1 MKYVVTTRQ
10 LSDLMAEQSDP
21 NNILLIDTR
30 PFANY
35 IKGHL
40 PGAVNIDLMHFHW
53 IDSSKNGIR
62 QFNEQTRI
70 LLSNIGVDYD
80 KTIVFYDE
88 ISGPSAA
95 RGVWLLIY
103 FSHGQTFLLDGG
115 FRAWQR
121 NENRI
126 EYVPN
131 TFNPTKF
138 KPKLNSSI
146 LANLTHVRSRIKSNS
161 AVIIDT
167 RSKSEYDGSV
177 PRAARRGHIPSALNV
192 DWAINLDEDGFFKK
206 RPELRR
212 IYSNVGSDAHVIT
225 YCQGGY
231 RAANTF
237 LALKML
243 DYKDVRMYLGS
254 WGEWGNRS
262 DLPIQK

>member
-1 MKYVVTTRQ
+1 MKYVVTTRE
-10 LSDLMAEQSDP
+10 LSDLMAKQSDS

-30 PFANY
+30 PFADY
-35 IKGHL
+35 IKGHI
-40 PGAVNIDLMHFHW
+40 PGAINIDLMHFHW

-70 LLSNIGVDYD
+70 LLSNIGVAYN

-95 RGVWLLIY
+95 RGVWLLNY
-103 FSHGQTFLLDGG
+103 FSHGQTFLLNGG
-115 FRAWQR
+115 FRAWRR

-126 EYVPN
+126 EYVSN
-131 TFNPTKF
+131 TFSPTKF

-146 LANLTHVRSRIKSNS
+146 LANLTLVRSRIKSNS
-161 AVIIDT
+161 AIIIDT

-177 PRAARRGHIPSALNV
+177 SRAARRGHIPSAINV
-192 DWAINLDEDGFFKK
+192 DWSINLDEDGFFKK
-206 RPELRR
+206 RTELRR
-212 IYSNVGSDAHVIT
+212 IYSNVDSDGPVIT

-254 WGEWGNRS
+254 WGEWGNRL
-262 DLPIQK
+262 DLPI